1 MVATSDAQQFRGQVV
16 LVTGASR
23 GLGRAIARA
32 FAGEGARVALV
43 STSAAGVKQVADEI
57 AAAGGQALPLEGD
70 VSSEPDVRRC
80 VSQAEGTLGPI
91 AVLVNNAGI
100 TGPTAPVTEVKLADW
115 ERVLAVNLTGVF
127 LCSREV
133 LRGMIARRS
142 TAAAP
147 PQPGLAQ
154 QHQSAG
160 AIINISSIAGKISYP
175 LRTPYASAK
184 WAVVGLTLTMAEEVG
199 RYGIRVN
206 CICPGPVA
214 GKLLDEVV
222 AVRAQAMGLP
232 VEAVRQKFV
241 GFTMLK
247 RMVRPEDVAGTA
259 LFLASDAAASITGQA
274 LDVTGGIASAFG

>member
-1 MVATSDAQQFRGQVV
+1 MAESQRFRGQVV

-32 FAGEGARVALV
+32 FAGEGARLALV
-43 STSAAGVKQVADEI
+43 STSAEGVKQVAVEV

-70 VSSEPDVRRC
+70 VSSAADVRRF
-80 VSQAEGTLGPI
+80 VAQAKGTLGPI
-91 AVLVNNAGI
+91 DVLVNNAGI
-100 TGPTAPVTEVKLADW
+100 TGPTAPVTEVSLGDW

-127 LCSREV
+127 LCTREV
-133 LRGMIARRS
+133 LRGMIARQS
-142 TAAAP
+142 AAAAETAAGA
-147 PQPGLAQ
+147 AQ
-154 QHQSAG
+154 QHHSAA
-160 AIINISSIAGKISYP
+160 AIINIGSIAGKISYP

-184 WAVVGLTLTMAEEVG
+184 WALVGLTLTLAEEVG

-214 GKLLDEVV
+214 GELLDNVI
-222 AVRAQAMGLP
+222 AARAQAMGLP
-232 VEAVRQKFV
+232 AETVQQKFLA
-241 GFTMLK
+241 FTMLK
-247 RMVRPEDVAGTA
+247 RMVQPEDVAATA